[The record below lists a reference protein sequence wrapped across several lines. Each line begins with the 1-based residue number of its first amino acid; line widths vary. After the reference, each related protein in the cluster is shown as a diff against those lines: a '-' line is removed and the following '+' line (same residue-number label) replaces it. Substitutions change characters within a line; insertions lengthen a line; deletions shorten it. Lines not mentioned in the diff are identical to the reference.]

1 MAYYRRRYRRRFY
14 RRYRKYS
21 RWARK
26 PQAASSLKQVSLPIR
41 KTMSVVFTVNQN
53 DYMSSVVSVC
63 AIPPMPPGDVVMLA
77 SNNTTFAALADVF
90 DEVRVKSFGIQLT
103 PGLNTGF
110 PPGALLICPD
120 RKHFVSETTQDKP
133 SADKLLVSPATQ
145 VVGFT
150 QFSTLQTRRSLYA
163 STTVERQSFIDTSN
177 LDDLT
182 NPLPPTAVFNP
193 AFYLAVRLA
202 AAPSTSVTIPCTI
215 TMTGVFVFRNPSN

>member
-21 RWARK
+21 RWARRT
-26 PQAASSLKQVSLPIR
+26 QAASSLKQVSLPIR
-41 KTMSVVFTVNQN
+41 KTMSVTFNINQN
-53 DYMSSVVSVC
+53 DYMSSIITVC
-63 AIPPMPPGDVVMLA
+63 AIPPRGPGGAIMLA
-77 SNNTTFAALADVF
+77 QDNTTFATLADVF
-90 DEVRVKSFGIQLT
+90 DEVRIKSFGLQIT

-120 RKHFVSETTQDKP
+120 RKHFVSETTTDTP
-133 SADKLLVSPATQ
+133 PVEKLLVSPATQ

-150 QFSTLQTRRSLYA
+150 QFSTLQTRRSIYA

-193 AFYLAVRLA
+193 AFYLAIRLA
-202 AAPSTSVTIPCTI
+202 AAPSTQVAIPCTI

>member
-21 RWARK
+21 RWFKK

-41 KTMSVVFTVNQN
+41 KTASISFTIMQNQFL
-53 DYMSSVVSVC
+53 STVATVGALS
-63 AIPPMPPGDVVMLA
+63 
-77 SNNTTFAALADVF
+77 SNNIGISDHLATGNASFSALAGIF
-90 DEVRVKSFGIQLT
+90 DEVRVKSFGIQIT

-120 RKHFVSETTQDKP
+120 RRRYVSEESQDKP
-133 SADKLLVSPATQ
+133 DPSDLLVSPSTQ

-150 QFSTLQTRRSLYA
+150 QFSTLQTRRALYA
-163 STTVERQSFIDTSN
+163 SSAVERQSFVDTAALADSAN
-177 LDDLT
+177 PMPLT
-182 NPLPPTAVFNP
+182 PAFNP

-202 AAPSTSVTIPCTI
+202 AAPNTNVTIPCTI

>member
-1 MAYYRRRYRRRFY
+1 MAFYRRRYRRRFY

-26 PQAASSLKQVSLPIR
+26 PLAASSLKQVSLPIR
-41 KTMSVVFTVNQN
+41 KTLSVTFNISRNAYLSTVSVV
-53 DYMSSVVSVC
+53 C
-63 AIPPMPPGDVVMLA
+63 AFPHVPGAPGDPLVT
-77 SNNTTFAALADVF
+77 NNTTFSALAGIF
-90 DEVRVKSFGIQLT
+90 DEVRCKNFGIQIT

-120 RKHFVSETTQDKP
+120 RKYYGSEF
-133 SADKLLVSPATQ
+133 SADAPTAEEMLVSPATQ

-150 QFSTLQTRRSLYA
+150 QFSTLQTRRSVYA
-163 STTVERQSFIDTSN
+163 STTVERQSFMDVNKLSDTA
-177 LDDLT
+177 
-182 NPLPPTAVFNP
+182 NPFPASGLFSP

-202 AAPSTSVTIPCTI
+202 AAPTTEVSIPCTI